1 MNEVTDEWFESHL
14 MDGCHI
20 VDTPSTTSVSHSK
33 NNKKEHTK
41 KNDIESPMSD
51 RKPPPE
57 GINEVDFE
65 DYDDDG
71 YFTGDDLP
79 VDEMNEV
86 TDKWFESHLMDD
98 CPIVDTPST
107 VSVRHSKKDKKE
119 HTKKNDIE
127 IPMSD
132 RKPPPEGIVQMA
144 STNDKDVPPVPKLPA
159 FQDTKV
165 NVGSGVFGY
174 KDNNMSTTKTKED
187 DNNVVAEINKGE
199 KEMST
204 TETKEHDNNV
214 VETNKDDEDNVL
226 DVEVIPPGMFKDLQK
241 KYSLSVADGW
251 NYLAKVNPQNT
262 YMLCYLNCPL
272 CSPDSQYSIL
282 VGNDKFIRRFAYG
295 QEEYKY
301 EFICGFIAL
310 VQHTCHTNIPTYRLP
325 GVSVTMVRT
334 PHPRAQ
340 VTASEVIELDGMT
353 YLVSVA
359 CASRH
364 FAVLFYDIERQC
376 VIVYDGLF
384 YKLTTWQHHIIH
396 TLKKY
401 GLKRHNAK
409 CNVVV
414 KTKPPGIELCFDDKY
429 APWCVYN
436 DPIIRQVDGYNCGPI
451 ACLKVMEIYGIL
463 PPDSI
468 AEIAH
473 QRYGYRGVV
482 MDHYSRFLAQ
492 HDRDIKLILNKSGFE
507 RFSRDC
513 SVRKNEL
520 SGGVDNDKAQI
531 ADKESDD
538 EAQVSDKAADDKG
551 KEEGKEADNNS
562 HTSNKRK
569 LAMEKKNTKQ
579 QEGAK
584 MAMKQCGDAALKAG
598 ISPGA
603 VVTLQVDYRT
613 CYNPEGLVAIV
624 YDVNPRTGG
633 IRVCCEHGVITHDG
647 SKGNYWLP
655 RDKYEVKAPVGT
667 YLPLPDDL
675 AQVRKMVEDGV
686 FIMEMEATMPRISY
700 SQMHQLQINA
710 NSPIKKSKGCG
721 CKKGKCGKN
730 CGCKKKNISC
740 HSGCTCTGNCE
751 N

>member
-1 MNEVTDEWFESHL
+1 
-14 MDGCHI
+14 
-20 VDTPSTTSVSHSK
+20 
-33 NNKKEHTK
+33 
-41 KNDIESPMSD
+41 
-51 RKPPPE
+51 
-57 GINEVDFE
+57 
-65 DYDDDG
+65 
-71 YFTGDDLP
+71 
-79 VDEMNEV
+79 
-86 TDKWFESHLMDD
+86 
-98 CPIVDTPST
+98 
-107 VSVRHSKKDKKE
+107 
-119 HTKKNDIE
+119 
-127 IPMSD
+127 
-132 RKPPPEGIVQMA
+132 
-144 STNDKDVPPVPKLPA
+144 
-159 FQDTKV
+159 
-165 NVGSGVFGY
+165 
-174 KDNNMSTTKTKED
+174 
-187 DNNVVAEINKGE
+187 
-199 KEMST
+199 
-204 TETKEHDNNV
+204 
-214 VETNKDDEDNVL
+214 
-226 DVEVIPPGMFKDLQK
+226 
-241 KYSLSVADGW
+241 
-251 NYLAKVNPQNT
+251 
-262 YMLCYLNCPL
+262 
-272 CSPDSQYSIL
+272 
-282 VGNDKFIRRFAYG
+282 
-295 QEEYKY
+295 
-301 EFICGFIAL
+301 
-310 VQHTCHTNIPTYRLP
+310 
-325 GVSVTMVRT
+325 
-334 PHPRAQ
+334 
-340 VTASEVIELDGMT
+340 MT

-414 KTKPPGIELCFDDKY
+414 KTKPPVIELCFDDKY

-468 AEIAH
+468 AEVAH

-520 SGGVDNDKAQI
+520 SGGVDNDEAQI

-569 LAMEKKNTKQ
+569 LAKEKKNTKQ
-579 QEGAK
+579 KEGAK
-584 MAMKQCGDAALKAG
+584 KAMKQCGDAALKAG

-624 YDVNPRTGG
+624 YDVNPRTDGALPQSKITQIDEVVKCQLLLSATTHRQSSLAKSIDDAILQTSSILSSFLVGVATADAVIVNVLYRPSFPPVPRTLRAPGG
-633 IRVCCEHGVITHDG
+633 SSPKSIDLTLRRH
-647 SKGNYWLP
+647 
-655 RDKYEVKAPVGT
+655 VK
-667 YLPLPDDL
+667 L
-675 AQVRKMVEDGV
+675 
-686 FIMEMEATMPRISY
+686 
-700 SQMHQLQINA
+700 
-710 NSPIKKSKGCG
+710 
-721 CKKGKCGKN
+721 
-730 CGCKKKNISC
+730 
-740 HSGCTCTGNCE
+740 
-751 N
+751 

>member
-1 MNEVTDEWFESHL
+1 
-14 MDGCHI
+14 
-20 VDTPSTTSVSHSK
+20 
-33 NNKKEHTK
+33 
-41 KNDIESPMSD
+41 
-51 RKPPPE
+51 
-57 GINEVDFE
+57 
-65 DYDDDG
+65 
-71 YFTGDDLP
+71 
-79 VDEMNEV
+79 
-86 TDKWFESHLMDD
+86 
-98 CPIVDTPST
+98 
-107 VSVRHSKKDKKE
+107 
-119 HTKKNDIE
+119 
-127 IPMSD
+127 
-132 RKPPPEGIVQMA
+132 
-144 STNDKDVPPVPKLPA
+144 
-159 FQDTKV
+159 
-165 NVGSGVFGY
+165 
-174 KDNNMSTTKTKED
+174 
-187 DNNVVAEINKGE
+187 
-199 KEMST
+199 
-204 TETKEHDNNV
+204 
-214 VETNKDDEDNVL
+214 
-226 DVEVIPPGMFKDLQK
+226 
-241 KYSLSVADGW
+241 
-251 NYLAKVNPQNT
+251 
-262 YMLCYLNCPL
+262 
-272 CSPDSQYSIL
+272 
-282 VGNDKFIRRFAYG
+282 
-295 QEEYKY
+295 
-301 EFICGFIAL
+301 
-310 VQHTCHTNIPTYRLP
+310 
-325 GVSVTMVRT
+325 
-334 PHPRAQ
+334 
-340 VTASEVIELDGMT
+340 MT

-436 DPIIRQVDGYNCGPI
+436 DPIIWQVDGYNCGPI

-513 SVRKNEL
+513 SVRNNEL
-520 SGGVDNDKAQI
+520 SGGVDNDEAQI
-531 ADKESDD
+531 ADKESYN
-538 EAQVSDKAADDKG
+538 EAQVSDKAAGDKG

-569 LAMEKKNTKQ
+569 LAMENKNTKQ
-579 QEGAK
+579 KEGAK
-584 MAMKQCGDAALKAG
+584 KAMKQCGDAALKAG

-647 SKGNYWLP
+647 SKGNYWVP

-667 YLPLPDDL
+667 YLPLPEDL

-730 CGCKKKNISC
+730 CGCKKKNIRC
-740 HSGCTCTGNCE
+740 HSGCTCNGNCE